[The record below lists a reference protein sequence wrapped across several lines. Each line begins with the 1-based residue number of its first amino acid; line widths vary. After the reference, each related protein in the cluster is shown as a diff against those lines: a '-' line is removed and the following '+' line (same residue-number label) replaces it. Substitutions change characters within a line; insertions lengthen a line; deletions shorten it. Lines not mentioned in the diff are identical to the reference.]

1 MKIKQ
6 ASSPLKNINNFLFVL
21 IIIVNLATLLQPL
34 LPWIANKFSKPVDV
48 GLYQT
53 DKPSKKDLANN
64 KIIIPSIKLDKK
76 INEGKNIA
84 AANTGPWRLP
94 YTSTPEE
101 GGNTVIVGHRF
112 SYVNPDAASFYML
125 DGVNLKDKIYV
136 VYDHKLYQYKVVDI
150 KVVSPSEISVEAKT
164 DKPRLTLYTCTPLW
178 TATDRLVIIAEP
190 TGKVRP

>member
-1 MKIKQ
+1 MKINQ
-6 ASSPLKNINNFLFVL
+6 TSSLLKNINNLLFVL

-34 LPWIANKFSKPVDV
+34 LPWIVNKFSKPVDV
-48 GLYQT
+48 GLYQ
-53 DKPSKKDLANN
+53 KPSKKDLANN

-76 INEGKNIA
+76 INEGKNLA

-94 YTSTPEE
+94 YTSTPEK

-125 DGVNLKDKIYV
+125 DGVKLKDKIYV

-164 DKPRLTLYTCTPLW
+164 DEPRLTLYTCTPLW
-178 TATDRLVIIAEP
+178 TATDRLVITAEP
-190 TGKVRP
+190 TGKVRS